1 MRLFPGH
8 AGHVPVPRRVV
19 LLPPSR
25 DRLVLHLLL
34 LLLPLVL
41 LRLADRLLP
50 TADPPSVVL
59 WSEADAAKPC
69 RPVSRDDIVTAA
81 MYLLGQR

>member
-1 MRLFPGH
+1 MCVPSSD
-8 AGHVPVPRRVV
+8 AGHIPVPRRVAP
-19 LLPPSR
+19 LPPSR

-41 LRLADRLLP
+41 LPLADRLLP
-50 TADPPSVVL
+50 AVDPPPAVL

-69 RPVSRDDIVTAA
+69 RPVSRDDVMTAG